1 MDVILL
7 RLFVDPG
14 DEEDPPLNAPL
25 RSWLS
30 YLLSLYSLILTLT
43 TTIGFW
49 ILVWEVQLVFDYFEY
64 PKTDLYSVFDT

>member
-1 MDVILL
+1 MKLLQVECRAKKGYLNLSILRELVMDVILL

-30 YLLSLYSLILTLT
+30 YLLSLYSLILTLPT
-43 TTIGFW
+43 TN
-49 ILVWEVQLVFDYFEY
+49 
-64 PKTDLYSVFDT
+64 S

>member
-30 YLLSLYSLILTLT
+30 YLLSLYSLILTLPT
-43 TTIGFW
+43 
-49 ILVWEVQLVFDYFEY
+49 
-64 PKTDLYSVFDT
+64 TDL